1 MSTEYA
7 LLAHP
12 GHNKVYFEQSQPLHL
27 LELQAVA
34 GDRCADAAWRDLGGV
49 PWLTFRCDAL
59 DDRLRRDL
67 ESLSYFY
74 CLFALRDGA
83 LTPLE
88 PLFTRY
94 LSAGMATMLK
104 YSGKTNEQFTALMIN
119 LAASLCATGSPRL
132 RLLDPMSGKGTTLW
146 EALSRGMD
154 AAGVEVNAAWHQEAS
169 AYAVKFLEN
178 ARLKHKA
185 ERSSV
190 PGEKGK
196 RLADVL
202 TVRFANSREAWEAD
216 DAHTLTLVNADTQ
229 QAHRCLKPG
238 SFDILVADLPYG
250 IQHAGKQAAVGGKTQ
265 AQSDLKALLGAV
277 LPAWAALL
285 KPGGAAVFSFNTH
298 TLSVEAAAELCQRHG
313 LVPQLQPPYAGYAH
327 RVDQGIRRDLV
338 AAIKPKT

>member
-1 MSTEYA
+1 MSTYA

-34 GDRCADAAWRDLGGV
+34 GDRCADPAWQTLGGI
-49 PWLTFRCDAL
+49 PWLTFRCEEL
-59 DDRLRRDL
+59 DEDLRRAL
-67 ESLSYFY
+67 EGLSFY
-74 CLFALRDGA
+74 YGLFKLKGGA

-88 PLFTRY
+88 PVFRRY
-94 LSAGMATMLK
+94 LDAGMATMLK

-119 LAASLCATGSPRL
+119 LAASLCRTGSPRL
-132 RLLDPMSGKGTTLW
+132 KLLDPMSGKGTTLW
-146 EALSRGMD
+146 EAISRGMD
-154 AAGVEVNAAWHQEAS
+154 AAGVEVNATWHQEAC
-169 AYAVKFLEN
+169 AYAVRFLET

-190 PGEKGK
+190 PGDKGK

-202 TVRFANSREAWEAD
+202 SVRFANSREAWEAD

-229 QAHRCLKPG
+229 QAHRCFKPG

-250 IQHAGKQAAVGGKTQ
+250 VQHAGKQAGTGNKPQ
-265 AQSDLKALLGAV
+265 AQSDLAALLNAV
-277 LPAWAALL
+277 LPAWAAVL

-298 TLSVEAAAELCQRHG
+298 TLGRDEAAALCARHG
-313 LVPQLQPPYAGYAH
+313 LQPQLQAPYAGFAH
-327 RVDQGIRRDLV
+327 KVDQGIQRDLV
-338 AAIKPKT
+338 AAVKPG

>member
-1 MSTEYA
+1 MSTYA

-27 LELQAVA
+27 MELQAVS
-34 GDRCADAAWRDLGGV
+34 GNQCEDAVWQTLGGI
-49 PWLTFRCDAL
+49 PWLTFRCEDM
-59 DDRLRRDL
+59 DEDLRRRL
-67 ESLSYFY
+67 EGLSFCYG
-74 CLFALRDGA
+74 LFKQKGGA

-88 PLFTRY
+88 PVLRRY
-94 LSAGMATMLK
+94 LDGGMATMLK

-119 LAASLCATGSPRL
+119 LAASLCRTGSPRL
-132 RLLDPMSGKGTTLW
+132 KLLDPMSGKGTTLW

-154 AAGVEVNAAWHQEAS
+154 AAGVEVNGAWHQEAS
-169 AYAVKFLEN
+169 NYAIKFFEN
-178 ARLKHKA
+178 AHLKHKA

-202 TVRFANSREAWEAD
+202 TVRFADSRQAWEAEE
-216 DAHTLTLVNADTQ
+216 AHALTLVNADSQ
-229 QAHRCLKPG
+229 QAHRCFKHG

-250 IQHAGKQAAVGGKTQ
+250 VQHRAAPGGKSGKQSVDGA
-265 AQSDLKALLGAV
+265 DALLNAV
-277 LPAWAALL
+277 LPAWVAVL

-298 TLSVEAAAELCQRHG
+298 TLGRDAAAALCTRHG
-313 LVPQLQPPYAGYAH
+313 LQPMDQPPYGGYAH

-338 AAIKPKT
+338 AAVKAE